1 MHKKY
6 IVRLTE
12 EERAD
17 LETLIAAGTT
27 PARTQ
32 THARILL
39 KADGAPTGPAWPDHA
54 ISEALEVSL
63 PTVQRVR
70 QTLVLDGFDA
80 ALHRKRPPA
89 RRRKLDG
96 QQEAHLIAL
105 ACITPPDGQQR
116 WSLRL
121 LTKRFVALEAGVSV
135 GRETVRHILKKRTQ
149 AVVEQGM
156 VHSAHGQ
163 YGIRGADGRC
173 PGCVCAAAGPE
184 AAPGLL

>member
-6 IVRLTE
+6 VVRLTE
-12 EERAD
+12 EERRC
-17 LETLIAAGTT
+17 LESLIAAGTT

-39 KADGAPTGPAWPDHA
+39 KADCAPDGPAWPDHA

-70 QTLVLDGFDA
+70 QTLVLDGFAA

-89 RRRKLDG
+89 RPRKLDG

-105 ACITPPDGQQR
+105 ACSTPPEGHQR

-121 LTKRFVALEAGVSV
+121 LTERFVALEDGDPV
-135 GRETVRHILKKRTQ
+135 GRETVRQILKKT
-149 AVVEQGM
+149 
-156 VHSAHGQ
+156 SSN
-163 YGIRGADGRC
+163 RG
-173 PGCVCAAAGPE
+173 
-184 AAPGLL
+184 

>member
-6 IVRLTE
+6 VVRLTE
-12 EERAD
+12 EERKC
-17 LETLIAAGTT
+17 LESLIAAGTT

-39 KADGAPTGPAWPDHA
+39 KADCSPAGPAWPDQA

-63 PTVQRVR
+63 PTVQRIR

-89 RRRKLDG
+89 RLRKLDG

-105 ACITPPDGQQR
+105 ACSTPPDGHQR

-121 LTKRFVALEAGVSV
+121 LTERFVALEDGDPV
-135 GRETVRHILKKRTQ
+135 GRETVRQILKKTN
-149 AVVEQGM
+149 
-156 VHSAHGQ
+156 SN
-163 YGIRGADGRC
+163 RG
-173 PGCVCAAAGPE
+173 
-184 AAPGLL
+184 